1 MKKNK
6 LLVTGVA
13 GYIGSTFTY
22 EALKKGYEVVG
33 VDNFCNS
40 DDALVNNFLRNH
52 ADQFEF
58 IELDLQNKAELNSVI
73 RQHKNIDCVLHFA
86 ALKSVPESEKKF
98 DLYWKN
104 NVEGT
109 KNLLEA
115 IEINSI
121 KNIIFSSSAAIYG
134 EQEIQPINEEA
145 QTKPVS
151 NYALTKLESENHIK
165 DYASNGIIN
174 AISLRYFNPV
184 ASHEDYVIY
193 EDYTKSN
200 NLMSVILQ
208 VAKKKI
214 DVLKIYGNDYPTTD
228 GTAERDFIHISD
240 LIDGHFFALE
250 KIGALENYIEINLG
264 TGVSVSVLE
273 MVKAFKKVN
282 KIDFQVDFAARRKG
296 DVSINYAE
304 VYKAREVL
312 GWKSS
317 HNLEKMCK
325 DAWEAIQNECK

>member
-6 LLVTGVA
+6 LLITGVA

-22 EALKKGYEVVG
+22 EALKKGYQVVG
-33 VDNFCNS
+33 IDNFCNS
-40 DDALVNNFLRNH
+40 DDAIINYFLQNH
-52 ADQFEF
+52 PDQFKF
-58 IELDLQNKAELNSVI
+58 IELDLQNKAELISVLS
-73 RQHKNIDCVLHFA
+73 QHKNTDCVLHFA
-86 ALKSVPESEKKF
+86 ALKSVPESEEKF
-98 DLYWKN
+98 DLYWNN

-109 KNLLEA
+109 KSLLEA
-115 IEINSI
+115 IEINGI

-165 DYASNGIIN
+165 EYASKGIFK

-214 DVLKIYGNDYPTTD
+214 DLLKIYGNDYPTTD

-250 KIGALENYIEINLG
+250 KIEILKNYIEFNLG
-264 TGVSVSVLE
+264 TGKSVSVLE

-282 KIDFQVDFAARRKG
+282 KIDFQVEFVDRRKG
-296 DVSINYAE
+296 DVSVNYAE
-304 VYKAREVL
+304 VYKAGEFL
-312 GWKSS
+312 GWQSS

>member
-22 EALKKGYEVVG
+22 EALKKGYEVIG

-40 DDALVNNFLRNH
+40 DDAIVNNFLRNH

-58 IELDLQNKAELNSVI
+58 IELDLQNQTELNSTF
-73 RQHKNIDCVLHFA
+73 RKHKNIDCVLHFA
-86 ALKSVPESEKKF
+86 ALKSVPESEEKF

-109 KNLLEA
+109 KKLLRVM
-115 IEINSI
+115 EINGI

-134 EQEIQPINEEA
+134 EQKIQPINEEA
-145 QTKPVS
+145 ETKPVS
-151 NYALTKLESENHIK
+151 NYALTKLESEKLIK
-165 DYASNGIIN
+165 DFASKEIIN

-184 ASHEDYVIY
+184 ASHEDYVVY
-193 EDYTKSN
+193 EDYIKSN

-208 VAKKKI
+208 AANNKI
-214 DVLKIYGNDYPTTD
+214 DVLKIYGNDYRTDD

-240 LIDGHFFALE
+240 LIDGHFYALE
-250 KIGALENYIEINLG
+250 KIGTLDNYIEINLG
-264 TGVSVSVLE
+264 TGASVSVLE

-282 KIDFQVDFAARRKG
+282 KIDFQVKFSARRKG

-304 VYKAREVL
+304 VDKAREVL
-312 GWKSS
+312 GWQSS

-325 DAWEAIQNECK
+325 DAWEAIQNDYK